1 VSDPE
6 REGPTSGDFRHAQA
20 AFDTAKR
27 ETDKEAERLPP
38 VDFATLVLSLHHS
51 ARVHLGDAPSPA
63 DEKTAVNLP
72 LARQTIDLI
81 ALLRDKTHGNLNGE
95 EERIVEQAL
104 YDLRMRYVEVTKS
117 K

>member
-1 VSDPE
+1 MSDDGV
-6 REGPTSGDFRHAQA
+6 EGPSSGQQKNAQE
-20 AFDTAKR
+20 AFDAANQDSDRAR
-27 ETDKEAERLPP
+27 EKLPP
-38 VDFATLVLSLHHS
+38 VDFVTFVLSLYHS
-51 ARVHLGDAPSPA
+51 ARMHLGDAPNPEGGA
-63 DEKTAVNLP
+63 TRVELP

-81 ALLRDKTHGNLNGE
+81 GLLQDKTHGNLTGE